1 MAAPRPESALSVP
14 LDATVVAADGGL
26 EHACPRPGRRRRRGR
41 LRLGGAGS
49 GGGCRS
55 RGARIVRHPAAKDA
69 TDLELALEEAL
80 ALLDRILVLA
90 SSGGRLLDH
99 LSLTAP
105 RARVAPPPEPASTQR
120 SAARVHVV
128 RGERMVEGEAGELV
142 SLLALHGPAE
152 GVWTEGLAYELRGE
166 TLEPGSSRGVSNVL
180 TTNRAT
186 VSVEHGVVLAI
197 RPAGKRR
204 DEAPPLLVSL
214 VLLPLQ
220 PAAVATRRRPR
231 SSSSRTTRSRSR
243 TT

>member
-1 MAAPRPESALSVP
+1 MGDFDSAAPEA
-14 LDATVVAADGGL
+14 VAAA
-26 EHACPRPGRRRRRGR
+26 EA
-41 LRLGGAGS
+41 A
-49 GGGCRS
+49 
-55 RGARIVRHPAAKDA
+55 GARIVRHPAAKDA

-80 ALLDRILVLA
+80 ALAPDRILVLA
-90 SSGGRLLDH
+90 SSGGRLDH
-99 LSLTAP
+99 LLSLLLALASP
-105 RARVAPPPEPASTQR
+105 RFAGARID
-120 SAARVHVV
+120 AAVGRAWVHVV

-152 GVWTEGLAYELRGE
+152 GVWTEGLAYELRGD

-197 RPAGKRR
+197 PPAGKRR
-204 DEAPPLLVSL
+204 DEAPATPRLGCCCS
-214 VLLPLQ
+214 LQ